1 MLRPE
6 SNNFALAV
14 KPLPSREKNF
24 SFILVQAT
32 IKRLKYKVRNK
43 ILFSKKVELSKR
55 DESRICIQNHR

>member
-1 MLRPE
+1 MLRHE
-6 SNNFALAV
+6 SNNFALDV
-14 KPLPSREKNF
+14 QLLPSGEKNF

-55 DESRICIQNHR
+55 DGSRICTQSHR

>member
-14 KPLPSREKNF
+14 KPLPSGGKNF

-32 IKRLKYKVRNK
+32 IKRLKYKVSNK
-43 ILFSKKVELSKR
+43 IFFSKKVELSKR
-55 DESRICIQNHR
+55 DETRICIQSHR